1 MEETPL
7 LDVYDLGFGYGSTR
21 VWDHA
26 DLTLYAGDIGFLVGP
41 NGAGKTTLLKC
52 LAGWMRPSAGSIQL
66 LGEAFTGSTQHL
78 RGQVAFVPDVPAF
91 YDDMTAR
98 EHLSFV
104 LAAHGAGS
112 RERAEADELLE
123 TFGLERVADAYPS
136 SYSRGM
142 RQKLA
147 CVLAFI
153 AHPKLLIMDEVT
165 GPLDTPSRE
174 LLAHHVRR
182 IAREGAAVLL
192 SCHHDLP
199 GVAPDAV
206 YRLEDGVLALVE
218 EGEQDRWLVPD
229 DAEHADAEN
238 GSSGCAV
245 PSGGA
250 STTST
255 VASASCEERA

>member
-7 LDVYDLGFGYGSTR
+7 LDVFDLGFGYGKTR

-52 LAGWMRPSAGSIQL
+52 LAGWMRPAAGSVRL
-66 LGEAFTGSTQHL
+66 LGEELTGSAQHL
-78 RGQVAFVPDVPAF
+78 RAEVAFVPDVPAF

-104 LAAHGAGS
+104 LGARGAGD
-112 RERAEADELLE
+112 EEQAEAAELLDA
-123 TFGLERVADAYPS
+123 FGLARCADAYPS

-147 CVLAFI
+147 CVLAFV
-153 AHPKLLIMDEVT
+153 AHPKVLIMDEVT
-165 GPLDTPSRE
+165 GPLDAPSRE
-174 LLAHHVRR
+174 LLARHIRR
-182 IAREGAAVLL
+182 VAAAGTAVLL

-199 GVAPDAV
+199 GVVPDAV
-206 YRLEDGVLALVE
+206 YRLEDGSLALVE
-218 EGEQDRWLVPD
+218 DDEQDRWLSIDPTGQAGTLSSEQAPGTSPAD
-229 DAEHADAEN
+229 MPPAGARHA
-238 GSSGCAV
+238 SSG
-245 PSGGA
+245 
-250 STTST
+250 
-255 VASASCEERA
+255 ERA

>member
-52 LAGWMRPSAGSIQL
+52 LAGWMRPSGGSIQL
-66 LGEAFTGSTQHL
+66 LGEAFTGSAQHL

-98 EHLSFV
+98 EHLTFV
-104 LAAHGAGS
+104 LAARGAGS
-112 RERAEADELLE
+112 RERAKADELLE
-123 TFGLERVADAYPS
+123 AFGLERFADAYPS

-153 AHPKLLIMDEVT
+153 AHPRLLIMDEVT

-174 LLAHHVRR
+174 LLAQHVRR

-199 GVAPDAV
+199 GVVPDAV
-206 YRLEDGVLALVE
+206 YRLEDGMLALVE
-218 EGEQDRWLVPD
+218 EDEQDRWLVPD

-238 GSSGCAV
+238 GSLGRAV
-245 PSGGA
+245 PAAA
-250 STTST
+250 SATST
-255 VASASCEERA
+255 VASATCEELA